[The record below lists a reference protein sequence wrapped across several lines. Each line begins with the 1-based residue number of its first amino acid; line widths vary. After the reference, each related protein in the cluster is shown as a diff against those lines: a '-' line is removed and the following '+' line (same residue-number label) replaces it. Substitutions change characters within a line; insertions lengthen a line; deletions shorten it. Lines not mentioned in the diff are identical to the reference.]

1 MSSPPP
7 PPTALF
13 PPFPHTYCF
22 RMCPA
27 HLMFPALFI
36 VSLAKVLL
44 LSLSGDEV
52 VEWNGRSLQGAT
64 FEEVYD
70 IILESKQEPQ
80 VELIVH
86 RSVK

>member
-1 MSSPPP
+1 
-7 PPTALF
+7 
-13 PPFPHTYCF
+13 
-22 RMCPA
+22 
-27 HLMFPALFI
+27 MFPALFI
-36 VSLAKVLL
+36 VSLTKVVL

-86 RSVK
+86 RSVKWVISFL

>member
-1 MSSPPP
+1 MWVVINNIYYYSE
-7 PPTALF
+7 
-13 PPFPHTYCF
+13 
-22 RMCPA
+22 
-27 HLMFPALFI
+27 
-36 VSLAKVLL
+36 K
-44 LSLSGDEV
+44 GDEV

-86 RSVK
+86 RSVKWVTIMVSTCVQVIARGCTLNRKQ

>member
-1 MSSPPP
+1 
-7 PPTALF
+7 
-13 PPFPHTYCF
+13 
-22 RMCPA
+22 
-27 HLMFPALFI
+27 MFPALFI
-36 VSLAKVLL
+36 VSLTKVVL

>member
-1 MSSPPP
+1 MWVVINNIYYYSE
-7 PPTALF
+7 
-13 PPFPHTYCF
+13 
-22 RMCPA
+22 
-27 HLMFPALFI
+27 
-36 VSLAKVLL
+36 K
-44 LSLSGDEV
+44 GDEV